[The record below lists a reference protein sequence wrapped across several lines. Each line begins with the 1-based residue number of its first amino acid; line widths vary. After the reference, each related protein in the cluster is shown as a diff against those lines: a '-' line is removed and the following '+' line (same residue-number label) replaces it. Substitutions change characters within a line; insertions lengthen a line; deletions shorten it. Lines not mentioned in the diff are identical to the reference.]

1 SLLTRQLL
9 TFARRQVVELA
20 NIGVNR
26 VVEDL
31 MKLFSRVVG
40 AHIEIRTS
48 LAEGLPCVRADGGQ
62 IEQVVMNLVLNARDA
77 MSCGGLLRIGTGLER
92 IDEEYLQYQPYMEIG
107 TYVVFTVSDTGIGMD
122 RETRERAFDPFFTT
136 KGPEKGTGLGLAM
149 VYGIVKQHK
158 GFIHLYSEPGKGTTF
173 KVYLP
178 PVDAPPDLAVAAGS
192 PERQGGTETILL
204 AEDDESVRMLV
215 ERTLTDLGYTV
226 LVTRD
231 GREAVETFRK
241 NRDRVDLAILDAV
254 MPRLG
259 GKGAYEELRRER
271 PDLKAIIMS
280 GYAAEAVHDSFV
292 LIAGIPFLA
301 KPLGPGALARKVRE
315 VLDG

>member
-1 SLLTRQLL
+1 
-9 TFARRQVVELA
+9 
-20 NIGVNR
+20 
-26 VVEDL
+26 
-31 MKLFSRVVG
+31 M
-40 AHIEIRTS
+40 
-48 LAEGLPCVRADGGQ
+48 
-62 IEQVVMNLVLNARDA
+62 
-77 MSCGGLLRIGTGLER
+77 IGTGLESV
-92 IDEEYLQYQPYMEIG
+92 DAEYVRYHPYMETG
-107 TYVVFTVSDTGIGMD
+107 TYVVLTVSDTGVGMD

-178 PVDAPPDLAVAAGS
+178 PVDAPPDPAVAAGS
-192 PERQGGTETILL
+192 PERRGGTETILL

-280 GYAAEAVHDSFV
+280 GYTADAVHDSFV